1 MEEIIEFYVTQ
12 LRNLATKCEFET
24 VRDGLILYMVVDGIR
39 SDQLR
44 NISLR
49 KGGTNLNKILT
60 S

>member
-12 LRNLATKCEFET
+12 LRILATKCEFET